1 MARPSLVVA
10 LMVRNEAD
18 RYLRS
23 ALSAWSD
30 FADEIVALD
39 DGSTDATPDLLAE
52 FGCDVIRW
60 TGDRAWG
67 AEASPRAALWN
78 AAVETGADYIM
89 ALDADMVPMRS
100 PKPLLAGG
108 VDGVLFGLFDLW
120 SLDPLT
126 YRDDHH
132 WQGHRHPRLWLTRR
146 GEKVDGPWTDRGL
159 HVGHFP
165 PSLKLERVLWA
176 PIEYAILHYGYAD
189 PEDRQVKAQQYLDK
203 QDVLMSHEI
212 AHALSITDPEPRTMP
227 LTHPIKWPLTRGRI

>member
-78 AAVETGADYIM
+78 AAVETGARLLRKRIRD
-89 ALDADMVPMRS
+89 
-100 PKPLLAGG
+100 KPFCSQGGPVDIAEGKRVSTDEDLAWKPNRHRLHLLVENIHG
-108 VDGVLFGLFDLW
+108 D
-120 SLDPLT
+120 
-126 YRDDHH
+126 
-132 WQGHRHPRLWLTRR
+132 
-146 GEKVDGPWTDRGL
+146 
-159 HVGHFP
+159 
-165 PSLKLERVLWA
+165 
-176 PIEYAILHYGYAD
+176 I
-189 PEDRQVKAQQYLDK
+189 
-203 QDVLMSHEI
+203 
-212 AHALSITDPEPRTMP
+212 
-227 LTHPIKWPLTRGRI
+227 